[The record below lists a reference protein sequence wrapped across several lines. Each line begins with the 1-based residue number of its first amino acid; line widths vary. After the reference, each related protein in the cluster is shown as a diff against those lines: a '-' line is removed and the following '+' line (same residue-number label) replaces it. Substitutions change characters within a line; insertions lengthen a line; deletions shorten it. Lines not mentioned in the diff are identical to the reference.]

1 MKKEY
6 NQIYIV
12 KEGDNLEKIAE
23 KYKVSPLS
31 ILITNNITPKM
42 IKKGK
47 VIFIKNNFWFFI
59 NIFDIFLK
67 LNINFL
73 SNFSIFYF
81 LQYFFIF
88 LTVLF
93 IYF

>member
-12 KEGDNLEKIAE
+12 KDGDNLEKIAE

-47 VIFIKNNFWFFI
+47 VIFIKNNFK
-59 NIFDIFLK
+59 N
-67 LNINFL
+67 
-73 SNFSIFYF
+73 
-81 LQYFFIF
+81 
-88 LTVLF
+88 
-93 IYF
+93 